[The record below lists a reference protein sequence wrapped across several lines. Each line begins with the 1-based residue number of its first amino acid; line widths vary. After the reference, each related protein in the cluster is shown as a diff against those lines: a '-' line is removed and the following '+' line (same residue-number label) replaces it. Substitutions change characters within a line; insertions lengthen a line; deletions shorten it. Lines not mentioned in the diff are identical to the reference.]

1 MIIIRDMCGH
11 AQIVHLPIIACC
23 LLWNL
28 KMGKKRDSSGFTL
41 VELMTVI
48 MIVAILTAVAVP
60 LMRGRIDASKWSEGR
75 AMMGTI
81 ATALRAYGAE
91 KGDVGTWP
99 PSLTQLGFV
108 PGDLTGTYFV
118 DGDFT
123 WANAAYDST
132 LTPSLTYTISCTPS
146 AVTLVPATMT
156 LDHLGAWT
164 P

>member
-1 MIIIRDMCGH
+1 MIIFDMCGQ
-11 AQIVHLPIIACC
+11 AQIAHLPIIACC
-23 LLWNL
+23 LLFKSL
-28 KMGKKRDSSGFTL
+28 KMGKKKNRSGFTL

-48 MIVAILTAVAVP
+48 MIVAILVSVAVP
-60 LMRGRIDASKWSEGR
+60 LMRGRIDASKWSEGK

-91 KGDVGTWP
+91 KGDNGTWP
-99 PSLTQLGFV
+99 PSMTQLGFV
-108 PGDLTGTYFV
+108 AGDLTGTYFV
-118 DGDFT
+118 DADFT

-132 LTPSLTYTISCTPS
+132 VTPSLTYTISCTPS

>member
-11 AQIVHLPIIACC
+11 AKIAHLPIIACC

-48 MIVAILTAVAVP
+48 MIVGILVSVAVP
-60 LMRGRIDASKWSEGR
+60 LMRGRIDAAKWSEGR

-99 PSLTQLGFV
+99 PSLANLGFV
-108 PGDLTGTYFV
+108 AGDLTGTYFV
-118 DGDFT
+118 DADFT
-123 WANAAYDST
+123 WADAAYDST

-146 AVTLVPATMT
+146 TTTLVPATVT
-156 LDHLGAWT
+156 LTHLGVWT

>member
-1 MIIIRDMCGH
+1 MR
-11 AQIVHLPIIACC
+11 
-23 LLWNL
+23 
-28 KMGKKRDSSGFTL
+28 KKRERRGFTL
-41 VELMTVI
+41 IELMVVI
-48 MIVAILTAVAVP
+48 LIVGILAAVAIP
-60 LMRGRIDASKWSEGR
+60 LMRGRIDAAKWSEGK

-91 KGDVGTWP
+91 KGDAGTWP

-108 PGDLTGTYFV
+108 AGDLTGTYFV

-123 WANAAYDST
+123 WANANYDST
-132 LTPSLTYTISCTPS
+132 ATPSLTYTISCTPS

>member
-1 MIIIRDMCGH
+1 
-11 AQIVHLPIIACC
+11 
-23 LLWNL
+23 
-28 KMGKKRDSSGFTL
+28 MGKEIDRSGFTL
-41 VELMTVI
+41 VELMAVV
-48 MIVAILTAVAVP
+48 MIVAILVSVAVP
-60 LMRGRIDASKWSEGR
+60 LMRGRIDSAKWSEGK

-91 KGDVGTWP
+91 KGDNGTWP

-108 PGDLTGTYFV
+108 AGDLTGTHF
-118 DGDFT
+118 DDAEFT

-132 LTPSLTYTISCTPS
+132 VTPSLTYTISCTP
-146 AVTLVPATMT
+146 VRTTLVPGTVT